1 MPELRLPI
9 ALLLAAALAVPGA
22 AAPKPQE
29 SWGKADVSFE
39 TYRTDAVECGRLAY
53 YADVSDTEQAKLF
66 VSASR
71 RLEAADDHGMGVPSA
86 TSEMELQRMVGLA
99 ARSEQIRAGI
109 RPEKRM
115 KELHVGLVDVVE
127 TCLEQR
133 GYSRFTL
140 TEEQRDAL
148 GKLKK
153 GSPERHRFMHSLAS
167 DADVLRAQKVA
178 SG

>member
-39 TYRTDAVECGRLAY
+39 TYRTDAVECGRRAY

-167 DADVLRAQKVA
+167 DPAILRTQPIVD
-178 SG
+178 S

>member
-1 MPELRLPI
+1 MPELRLPF
-9 ALLLAAALAVPGA
+9 ALLLAAALTVPGA

>member
-53 YADVSDTEQAKLF
+53 YADVSNTEQAKLF

-115 KELHVGLVDVVE
+115 KELHVALVDVVE

>member
-1 MPELRLPI
+1 MPGPRLPI
-9 ALLLAAALAVPGA
+9 ALLLAAGVAVPGA
-22 AAPKPQE
+22 AAPKPEQ

-39 TYRTDAVECGRLAY
+39 TYRSDAVECGRVAH
-53 YADVSDTEQAKLF
+53 YADISDTEQAKLF
-66 VSASR
+66 VRASR
-71 RLEAADDHGMGVPSA
+71 RLEAADDHSMGVPNAS
-86 TSEMELQRMVGLA
+86 SDMELQRMVGLA

-109 RPEKRM
+109 RPERRM
-115 KELHVGLVDVVE
+115 KELHVALVDVVE

-140 TEEQRDAL
+140 TQEQRDAL

-153 GSPERHRFMHSLAS
+153 GSPERHRYMHSLAS
-167 DADVLRAQKVA
+167 DANVLRTQETV

>member
-1 MPELRLPI
+1 MPHLRLPI
-9 ALLLAAALAVPGA
+9 ALLLTTALAVPVA
-22 AAPKPQE
+22 AAPKLQA

-39 TYRTDAVECGRLAY
+39 DYRNDAVECGRLAY

-71 RLEAADDHGMGVPSA
+71 RLEAADDHGMGTPSA

-109 RPEKRM
+109 RPEKRI
-115 KELHVGLVDVVE
+115 KELHVALVDVVE

-140 TEEQRDAL
+140 TEEQRNAL

-153 GSPERHRFMHSLAS
+153 GSPERHHYMHSLAS